1 MLTNKDLQTK
11 AISIKGKSYI
21 LVADRV
27 LFFNEN
33 YKNGSIE
40 SKLVSPVDS
49 QTIIVK
55 AVVTPDVTNPSR
67 RFVAYSQ
74 AVIGQGMVNTTSALE
89 NAETSAIGRA
99 LGFMGIGVIES
110 IASADEMV
118 KAENATPKLGYVEG
132 KTCPKDGGR
141 LILNVSKTGKKF
153 HRCENAK
160 WDNENKKNVGCDYI
174 DWLNIPVTWDKK
186 DPYKDKS
193 KTISVEEYENYTG

>member
-1 MLTNKDLQTK
+1 MTNKLPTVD
-11 AISIKGKSYI
+11 IKGKAYVLVKDRI
-21 LVADRV
+21 LA
-27 LFFNEN
+27 FNEF

-40 SKLVSPVDS
+40 SKLVSPIDS

-110 IASADEMV
+110 IASADEIV
-118 KAENATPKLGYVEG
+118 KAENATSKTKYVEG
-132 KTCPKDGGR
+132 KVCPKDGGR
-141 LILNVSKTGKKF
+141 LLVNTSKSGKKF
-153 HRCENAK
+153 HKCENSK
-160 WDNENKKNVGCDYI
+160 WDNENKKNIGCDYV
-174 DWLNIPVTWDKK
+174 DWLNMPITWDKK

-193 KTISVEEYENYTG
+193 KTVLVEEYENYTG